1 MMANTSYLAAL
12 NGVANNTKL
21 SGWSYYASKVIYCFV
36 QQRLA
41 ASALIGASW
50 YFLKESTVT
59 VTSTTV
65 PESRSYFMWLLS
77 CLKSMIKFD
86 SYSGNKAGYS
96 VIFGDERNEGLLM
109 KLIRFNPHDYS
120 KFVFTYKRLRSQAK
134 LHINEMERNLQSI
147 AKKVGAHDN
156 GINFA
161 LKIKASDDAK
171 ARFLWPIDSNY
182 NQGTEYS
189 MFQQFNGGVFPTTQK
204 AWIKLIEHNVIPEFL
219 GYSGDEEEVDG
230 QKYYGYSIDAIKKM
244 MK

>member
-1 MMANTSYLAAL
+1 MASNTNTRYLAAL

-21 SGWSYYASKVIYCFV
+21 SGWSYYASKVVYCFV

-41 ASALIGASW
+41 ASTLIEASW
-50 YFLKESTVT
+50 HFLGESPATSKTVQ
-59 VTSTTV
+59 
-65 PESRSYFMWLLS
+65 ESRSYFMWLLS

-86 SYSGNKAGYS
+86 GYSGNKAGYS
-96 VIFGDERNEGLLM
+96 AIFGDERNEGLLM
-109 KLIRFNPHDYS
+109 KLIRFNHRDFS
-120 KFVFTYKRLRSQAK
+120 KFVFTYKEMRSQAK
-134 LHINEMERNLQSI
+134 RHINEMERNLQSI

-161 LKIKASDDAK
+161 LKIKASVESK

-182 NQGTEYS
+182 NKCTEFS
-189 MFQQFNGGVFPTTQK
+189 MFKQFNGGNFPTTQK
-204 AWIKLIEHNVIPEFL
+204 AWIKLIERYVIPEFL
-219 GYSGDEEEVDG
+219 GYSGEEEEVDG